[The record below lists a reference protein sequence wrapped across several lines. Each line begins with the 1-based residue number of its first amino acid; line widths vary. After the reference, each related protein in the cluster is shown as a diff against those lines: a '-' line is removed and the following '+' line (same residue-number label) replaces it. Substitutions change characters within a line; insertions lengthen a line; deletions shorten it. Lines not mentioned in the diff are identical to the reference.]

1 MTLLAALLGA
11 VTISFSAIFF
21 ALSAADPVTGTFFRG
36 LYALPVLAVLWAMQR
51 RNDRRSGR
59 RHWLALAAGVALGLD
74 VAAWHTAIEHIGAG
88 LATLIANSQ
97 VVFVSVAAWIFLGE
111 RPSKKVLVAVPVI
124 LFGVALVS
132 GIGQADPF
140 GSNPILGTAL
150 ALVAAIFYA
159 GFILGYRHANEAQAP
174 PAGPLFEATL
184 GMVLISPVVGL
195 IGSGIDIT
203 PSWPSHGWLLAL
215 ALSSQAVG
223 WMLIGYALP
232 RLPAAETATII
243 LLQPALTL
251 LWGSLILGERPS
263 PIQLTGAAIV
273 MAGVGFVALMRSRR
287 PDAAASEA
295 ATAR

>member
-36 LYALPVLAVLWAMQR
+36 LYALPVLAVLWWIQR
-51 RNDRRSGR
+51 SKDQRSGR

-74 VAAWHTAIEHIGAG
+74 VVAWHSAIEHIGAG

-97 VVFVSVAAWIFLGE
+97 VIFVSVTAWIFLGE
-111 RPSKKVLVAVPVI
+111 RPSNKVLGAVPVI

-150 ALVAAIFYA
+150 ALVAAVFYA
-159 GFILGYRHANEAQAP
+159 AFILGYRHANEAQAP
-174 PAGPLFEATL
+174 PSGPLFEATL
-184 GMVLISPVVGL
+184 GLVLISPVVGV
-195 IGSGIDIT
+195 IGSGVELT

-215 ALSSQAVG
+215 ALSSQVGG

-251 LWGSLILGERPS
+251 IWGAVILGERPS
-263 PIQLTGAAIV
+263 VVQLAGAAIV
-273 MAGVGFVALMRSRR
+273 LAGVGFVALTRSRR
-287 PDAAASEA
+287 LEA
-295 ATAR
+295 ATGVATAR